1 MNQENQ
7 AASTVA
13 AKINNQEL
21 VIISENANK
30 FVPIKPICD
39 ALGIDYPTQYQK
51 LKEDEDLVSTIGL
64 RPMVAADGKQRE
76 MVCLPLKY
84 IFGWLFTISP
94 KNVAPEAKELV
105 RRYRT
110 ECYDALYRY
119 FTARAEFV
127 ELKQKEID
135 RQLTIVEEAKHDFR
149 EAKNVLNEAESKL
162 KGLRQLTMED
172 YDAERKQLKINFDH

>member
-1 MNQENQ
+1 
-7 AASTVA
+7 
-13 AKINNQEL
+13 
-21 VIISENANK
+21 
-30 FVPIKPICD
+30 
-39 ALGIDYPTQYQK
+39 
-51 LKEDEDLVSTIGL
+51 
-64 RPMVAADGKQRE
+64 MVAADGKQRE

>member
-1 MNQENQ
+1 
-7 AASTVA
+7 
-13 AKINNQEL
+13 
-21 VIISENANK
+21 
-30 FVPIKPICD
+30 
-39 ALGIDYPTQYQK
+39 
-51 LKEDEDLVSTIGL
+51 
-64 RPMVAADGKQRE
+64 

>member
-1 MNQENQ
+1 M
-7 AASTVA
+7 
-13 AKINNQEL
+13 KIW
-21 VIISENANK
+21 
-30 FVPIKPICD
+30 F
-39 ALGIDYPTQYQK
+39 
-51 LKEDEDLVSTIGL
+51 STIGL

-94 KNVAPEAKELV
+94 KNVAPEAKNSSVVIERNV
-105 RRYRT
+105 T
-110 ECYDALYRY
+110 TPLYRY

>member
-21 VIISENANK
+21 IIISENANK

-162 KGLRQLTMED
+162 KGLRQFTMED
-172 YDAERKQLKINFDH
+172 YDAVRKLLKINFDH

>member
-30 FVPIKPICD
+30 FVPIKPICS
-39 ALGIDYPTQYQK
+39 ALGIDFKSQYAK
-51 LKEDEDLVSTIGL
+51 LKADEYLSSVMVLSTTTG
-64 RPMVAADGKQRE
+64 ADGKNYE
-76 MVCLPLKY
+76 MTCLPLKY
-84 IFGWLFTISP
+84 IFGWLFTINPGNVSP
-94 KNVAPEAKELV
+94 DAKEAILK
-105 RRYRT
+105 YRT

-172 YDAERKQLKINFDH
+172 YDAERKQLKINFDN